1 MQMENIDGVPTEVEI
16 ARREMHVTID
26 NLDAAKLAY
35 KAGTGSLADIN
46 AATDSTHEA
55 TDRYFDA
62 MRRQRTE

>member
-1 MQMENIDGVPTEVEI
+1 MEKIEGVPTEVEI

-35 KAGTGSLADIN
+35 EAGTGSLADIN
-46 AATDSTHEA
+46 AASDNTHEA

-62 MRRQRTE
+62 IRRQQSE